1 MDALKNLWYNILTVF
16 FGIFSQVMVKAQP
29 IWDRFKIPISITLG
43 LSLGLIIGW
52 VLFPVEWEN
61 ATPANLREDFRAYYL
76 DYVAQEY
83 ATTLDAKAVREKL
96 GLNIE
101 KTRDI
106 PWKEKEQNLPNDIQ
120 AAIDGAG
127 RFNLNAANLRQ
138 LQADLEIIRAE
149 PTEAPPEVGEAPPE
163 DDEGRSLL
171 TIIGALLLAFIFVG
185 GILFYLFRSS
195 GKRQVAEKER
205 PAPGPSLAEEYG
217 APITE
222 AEGGPRGKRAPAA
235 KGRKPLKSFTTTYV
249 LGDDYFDPSFSIEVE
264 RDGEENA
271 GSEFLGECGIGI
283 SETIGEPDPK
293 KVTAFEVWLFDKSDI
308 KTVTKVLASE
318 FAMNEPD
325 LYAKLDPKG
334 EDVLLLKPGMEV
346 VLETTALRVQ
356 AKIREFQYAQG
367 NLPNKSFTQK
377 LSVELRA
384 WLKQE

>member
-16 FGIFSQVMVKAQP
+16 FGIFSQVMVKGQP
-29 IWDRFKIPISITLG
+29 IWDKFKIPISIALG
-43 LSLGLIIGW
+43 LILGLIIGW

-83 ATTLDAKAVREKL
+83 AMTLDAKRVREKL

-101 KTRDI
+101 KTQDI

-120 AAIDGAG
+120 TAIDGAG
-127 RFNLNAANLRQ
+127 RFDLNTANLRQ
-138 LQADLEIIRAE
+138 LQADLETIRAE
-149 PTEAPPEVGEAPPE
+149 PTEAPTEGGEVPPE
-163 DDEGRSLL
+163 DGGGRSLL
-171 TIIGALLLAFIFVG
+171 TIIGALLIAFIFVG
-185 GILFYLFRSS
+185 GGLFYLFRSS
-195 GKRQVAEKER
+195 GKRQVAEKEG
-205 PAPGPSLAEEYG
+205 PAPGPSLSEEYG

-222 AEGGPRGKRAPAA
+222 VEGAPPGKRAPGAA
-235 KGRKPLKSFTTTYV
+235 RKPLKSFTTTYV

-264 RDGEENA
+264 RGEEENA

-318 FAMNEPD
+318 FAMNESD
-325 LYAKLDPKG
+325 LYAKLEPKG

-377 LSVELRA
+377 ISVELRA

>member
-43 LSLGLIIGW
+43 LILGLIIGW

-83 ATTLDAKAVREKL
+83 AMTLDAKMVREKL

-101 KTRDI
+101 KAKDI
-106 PWKEKEQNLPNDIQ
+106 PWKEKRQNLPNDIQ
-120 AAIDGAG
+120 AAIDGAE
-127 RFNLNAANLRQ
+127 RFDLNSPNLRQ
-138 LQADLEIIRAE
+138 LQADLETIRAE
-149 PTEAPPEVGEAPPE
+149 PTETPPEGVEAPAE
-163 DDEGRSLL
+163 DGGGLNLL
-171 TIIGALLLAFIFVG
+171 TILGALLLVFIFVG

-195 GKRQVAEKER
+195 GKRQVAEKEGL
-205 PAPGPSLAEEYG
+205 APGPSLAEEYG

-222 AEGGPRGKRAPAA
+222 AEGARAPAA
-235 KGRKPLKSFTTTYV
+235 KGRRPLKSFTTTYV

-264 RDGEENA
+264 RDAEEG

-325 LYAKLDPKG
+325 LYAKLEPKG

-384 WLKQE
+384 WIKQE